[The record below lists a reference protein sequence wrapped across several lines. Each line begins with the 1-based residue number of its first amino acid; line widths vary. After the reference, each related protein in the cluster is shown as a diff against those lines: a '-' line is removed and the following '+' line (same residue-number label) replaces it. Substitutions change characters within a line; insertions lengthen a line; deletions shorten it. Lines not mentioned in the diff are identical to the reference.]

1 MGFLARLFITGLGLL
16 LADALLPG
24 VRFDG
29 ALSLWLAA
37 FLLALWLAAFLLGL
51 VNAFVRPLFI
61 LITLP
66 LTLVTLGLFLFV
78 VNGMMVLLVA
88 WLMPSFHL
96 TGLGTAILASLIVGL
111 TGWLANAF
119 VGDRAKIEVWS
130 VKRQ

>member
-29 ALSLWLAA
+29 ALSLWVAA
-37 FLLALWLAAFLLGL
+37 VLLGL
-51 VNAFVRPLFI
+51 INAFIRPLFV

-66 LTLVTLGLFLFV
+66 ITLLTLGLFLFV
-78 VNGMMVLLVA
+78 VNGCMVMLVA

-96 TGLGTAILASLIVGL
+96 SGLGTAILASIIVGL

-119 VGDRAKIEVWS
+119 VGDQARFEVWK
-130 VKRQ
+130 VKR

>member
-29 ALSLWLAA
+29 AVS
-37 FLLALWLAAFLLGL
+37 LWLAAFLLGL
-51 VNAFVRPLFI
+51 VNAFIRPLFI
-61 LITLP
+61 LVTLPITL
-66 LTLVTLGLFLFV
+66 LTLGLFLFV
-78 VNGMMVLLVA
+78 VNGSMVLLVA

-96 TGLGTAILASLIVGL
+96 AGLGTAILASVIVGL
-111 TGWLANAF
+111 TGWIANAF

-130 VKRQ
+130 VKRRP